1 MDDMPEPR
9 HAADMRRLTSGQWA
23 LSVSAAILMLG
34 LAGLAFRGMFSSV
47 SVEMV
52 PFFGRLSWIV
62 PIGVDLGIVILI
74 LVGILLEWLAMP
86 MPGLR
91 LVAAFFMGCTMWLN
105 AVAAHG
111 SPAGI
116 IGHLSLPVL
125 FIACVEAVRHAVRRR
140 SGLAAGLVREG
151 VPLARWAL
159 APVPT
164 FLLWRRM
171 VLWQETSYIRALDR
185 EQLRRRTLA
194 SLRAAYG
201 GDWRRKADQSVV
213 WQLSRG
219 IDVEGAAATT
229 RKALPAPAMA
239 PVAATPP
246 ALPPAPA
253 PDAPAVPVPAA
264 PPGGTRKATVTAI
277 QRVRR
282 MGIRKAADEDIR
294 AAIREMVAT
303 GTPVT
308 KYRVVKELKGPKGGI
323 SDERAGR
330 LLTEVQSERP
340 SLHLAGKAAVG
351 D

>member
-1 MDDMPEPR
+1 
-9 HAADMRRLTSGQWA
+9 
-23 LSVSAAILMLG
+23 
-34 LAGLAFRGMFSSV
+34 
-47 SVEMV
+47 MV
-52 PFFGRLSWIV
+52 PFFGSIAWIV

-91 LVAAFFMGCTMWLN
+91 IIAGFFMGCTMWLN

-140 SGLAAGLVREG
+140 SGLAAGTVREG

-159 APVPT
+159 SPVPT

-171 VLWQETSYIRALDR
+171 VLWQETSYLKALDR

-201 GDWRRKADQSVV
+201 RDWREKADQSVV

-219 IDVEGAAATT
+219 IDVEGAADTT
-229 RKALPAPAMA
+229 RKALPAPSMA
-239 PVAATPP
+239 PVPSTAPSVAESAPETAPKARPQARSGP
-246 ALPPAPA
+246 ALKLAPGKSRSMTA
-253 PDAPAVPVPAA
+253 GELVPHVSAMLEEY
-264 PPGGTRKATVTAI
+264 GTVSQA
-277 QRVRR
+277 RVKRDLHVSTE
-282 MGIRKAADEDIR
+282 KAAEALR
-294 AAIREMVAT
+294 LAKRSRT
-303 GTPVT
+303 
-308 KYRVVKELKGPKGGI
+308 VVQIGA
-323 SDERAGR
+323 R
-330 LLTEVQSERP
+330 
-340 SLHLAGKAAVG
+340 
-351 D
+351 